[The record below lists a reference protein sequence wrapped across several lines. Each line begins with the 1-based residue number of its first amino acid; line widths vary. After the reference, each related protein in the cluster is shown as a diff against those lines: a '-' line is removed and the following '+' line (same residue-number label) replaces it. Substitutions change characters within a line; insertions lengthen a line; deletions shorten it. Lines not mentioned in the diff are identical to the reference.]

1 MKIVLNLI
9 GCVAVAL
16 GVLGIFLPLLP
27 TTPFLL
33 LASACF
39 ARGSSRLHNWLQ
51 TNRVFGKYLRDYEN
65 GKGIPLRG
73 KVWILVFMWGS
84 MSYSIWRTDMLYVRI
99 LIILVGCCVT
109 IYLTRFV
116 PTMRRPASRLAVRCA
131 NRNAFSLPH
140 QLRRHMPINI
150 EIGDFQISISS
161 WPLKYN
167 ATLYPIHWPA
177 QGLTSYKYVA
187 SALTAPS

>member
-73 KVWILVFMWGS
+73 KLWILVFMWGS
-84 MSYSIWRTDMLYVRI
+84 MSYSVWRTDLPYVRM
-99 LIILVGCCVT
+99 LVILVGCCVT

-116 PTMRRPASRLAVRCA
+116 PTMPVQRSDERA
-131 NRNAFSLPH
+131 
-140 QLRRHMPINI
+140 
-150 EIGDFQISISS
+150 D
-161 WPLKYN
+161 
-167 ATLYPIHWPA
+167 
-177 QGLTSYKYVA
+177 
-187 SALTAPS
+187 

>member
-84 MSYSIWRTDMLYVRI
+84 MSYSVWRTDVLYVRI
-99 LIILVGCCVT
+99 LIILIGCCVT
-109 IYLTRFV
+109 LYLTRFV
-116 PTMRRPASRLAVRCA
+116 PTRP
-131 NRNAFSLPH
+131 
-140 QLRRHMPINI
+140 MPRT
-150 EIGDFQISISS
+150 GDH
-161 WPLKYN
+161 
-167 ATLYPIHWPA
+167 AD
-177 QGLTSYKYVA
+177 
-187 SALTAPS
+187 

>member
-1 MKIVLNLI
+1 MKIILNLI
-9 GCVAVAL
+9 GCVAVVL

-39 ARGSSRLHNWLQ
+39 ARGSTRMHNWLQ

-73 KVWILVFMWGS
+73 KVWILIFMWSS
-84 MSYSIWRTDMLYVRI
+84 MGYSIWRLHDRLA
-99 LIILVGCCVT
+99 LQILVAAIGTGVT

-116 PTMRRPASRLAVRCA
+116 PTMR
-131 NRNAFSLPH
+131 
-140 QLRRHMPINI
+140 I
-150 EIGDFQISISS
+150 E
-161 WPLKYN
+161 K
-167 ATLYPIHWPA
+167 
-177 QGLTSYKYVA
+177 
-187 SALTAPS
+187 

>member
-1 MKIVLNLI
+1 MKIVFNLI
-9 GCVAVAL
+9 GCLAVAL

-39 ARGSSRLHNWLQ
+39 ARGSTRLHTWLQ

-73 KVWILVFMWGS
+73 KIWILIFMWTS
-84 MSYSIWRTDMLYVRI
+84 MSYSIWRLHDRLA
-99 LIILVGCCVT
+99 LQILVALIGVGVT

-116 PTMRRPASRLAVRCA
+116 PTMPIQKPA
-131 NRNAFSLPH
+131 
-140 QLRRHMPINI
+140 
-150 EIGDFQISISS
+150 D
-161 WPLKYN
+161 
-167 ATLYPIHWPA
+167 
-177 QGLTSYKYVA
+177 
-187 SALTAPS
+187 